1 MTLNAGTTSAA
12 RVRSTPATLASTR
25 SWAPF
30 FWSVKRAR
38 IWTKRASYWKGDFMK
53 TLVPFPTIESDHP
66 GSAVRLDPNNSFA
79 RMKLAV
85 VHSRNGQLQQV

>member
-1 MTLNAGTTSAA
+1 
-12 RVRSTPATLASTR
+12 
-25 SWAPF
+25 
-30 FWSVKRAR
+30 
-38 IWTKRASYWKGDFMK
+38 MK
-53 TLVPFPTIESDHP
+53 TSVPFPTVESDHA

>member
-1 MTLNAGTTSAA
+1 
-12 RVRSTPATLASTR
+12 
-25 SWAPF
+25 
-30 FWSVKRAR
+30 
-38 IWTKRASYWKGDFMK
+38 MK
-53 TLVPFPTIESDHP
+53 TSVLFSTIESDNP